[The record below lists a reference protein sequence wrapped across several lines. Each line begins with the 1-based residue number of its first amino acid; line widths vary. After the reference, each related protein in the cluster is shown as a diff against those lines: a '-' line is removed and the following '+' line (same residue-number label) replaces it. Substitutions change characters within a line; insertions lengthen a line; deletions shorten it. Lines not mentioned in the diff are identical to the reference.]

1 MNKNFWYKIYIFCF
15 GEIDRK
21 YAINVLICFFYCRF
35 EKEEGGEQC
44 EAAIQI
50 NLLKNC

>member
-21 YAINVLICFFYCRF
+21 YAINVLICFFIADSKRRKVENSVKRRY
-35 EKEEGGEQC
+35 K
-44 EAAIQI
+44 
-50 NLLKNC
+50 